1 MHPGAESLPDTC
13 QPLTACHAQDV
24 EPGKPV
30 ATQLANACGSCKQ
43 AVEIM
48 QGLDPPANEF
58 YVETKLD
65 GRPMLAAV

>member
-1 MHPGAESLPDTC
+1 M
-13 QPLTACHAQDV
+13 
-24 EPGKPV
+24 

-65 GRPMLAAV
+65 GRPMSAAI